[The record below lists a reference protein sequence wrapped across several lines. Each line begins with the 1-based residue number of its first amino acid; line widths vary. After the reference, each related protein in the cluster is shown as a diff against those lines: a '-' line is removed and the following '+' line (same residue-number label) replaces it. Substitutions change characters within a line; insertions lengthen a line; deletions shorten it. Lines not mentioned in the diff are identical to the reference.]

1 MVLTE
6 QSPKKIIYWDTI
18 IVSDMQWPCPD
29 GFHVPLSRERQAV
42 YDVWT
47 ALWGWSADWTNF
59 GIALKLPFA
68 GYRYRWDSGVG
79 GQGSYGGYWS
89 STRRD
94 EDYARNLYFI
104 SSNINPQNYNSRSQ
118 AISVRSFK
126 DTPVTPTSSWTKLY
140 WTSIEAGWI
149 FWSNTDWLISL
160 SSDWQTWITIS
171 DKNLWATTV
180 YNDWDTLSEANC
192 GWYFQRWNN
201 HMFPFTW
208 SVTTSSTKVDASTY
222 WPWNYYDSSTFIT
235 VSSSPYR
242 WDTTDNWNLRW
253 WVTQWTSEKAT
264 EIKAVY
270 LWETKVRPPK
280 NYRVFTISWEE
291 KSDMSSWWTYLDDA
305 AWLTAGD
312 GAFDDFFWYSAVLL
326 NTSGVETAEMKQ
338 SWWVFTGAMTTLGNI
353 TSWDNVMIKFPV
365 RWIKM
370 TKSWSTVTL
379 SITEELDKDG
389 YQYYAFQQWQTN
401 NITATK
407 DKFYMW
413 TYMWTTDNNKLK
425 SWSWQQPIRGYTE
438 ANYITYAGNNGTWYT
453 IEWFYQRMYIAALY
467 MMKYWN
473 PNHRTTIW
481 YWYSYSSSYA
491 QTATTWW
498 TDSQTNATYGNTSQ
512 TNIQAKLFWLEDRWG
527 SRWEF
532 IWWAYL
538 WTSKVLYT
546 QLSGYSWTTSWW
558 VTTNATI
565 NGANSYISTIAWTN
579 KAMFA
584 PIATVSSRS
593 YYTDETVAN
602 AADRL
607 IYTWDYYRG
616 LFWLYPM
623 QTTDTNNNAWAR
635 LMYL

>member
-1 MVLTE
+1 MALVQTT
-6 QSPKKIIYWDTI
+6 PKSIKIW
-18 IVSDMQWPCPD
+18 
-29 GFHVPLSRERQAV
+29 
-42 YDVWT
+42 
-47 ALWGWSADWTNF
+47 
-59 GIALKLPFA
+59 
-68 GYRYRWDSGVG
+68 
-79 GQGSYGGYWS
+79 
-89 STRRD
+89 
-94 EDYARNLYFI
+94 
-104 SSNINPQNYNSRSQ
+104 
-118 AISVRSFK
+118 
-126 DTPVTPTSSWTKLY
+126 
-140 WTSIEAGWI
+140 
-149 FWSNTDWLISL
+149 
-160 SSDWQTWITIS
+160 
-171 DKNLWATTV
+171 
-180 YNDWDTLSEANC
+180 
-192 GWYFQRWNN
+192 
-201 HMFPFTW
+201 
-208 SVTTSSTKVDASTY
+208 
-222 WPWNYYDSSTFIT
+222 
-235 VSSSPYR
+235 
-242 WDTTDNWNLRW
+242 TTDI
-253 WVTQWTSEKAT
+253 SK
-264 EIKAVY
+264 VY
-270 LWETKVRPPK
+270 LWENLVRPPYK
-280 NYRVFTISWEE
+280 PRTFTITRTE
-291 KSDMSSWWTYLDDA
+291 KSDMSSWWTYSDDA

-353 TSWDNVMIKFPV
+353 TSGDNVMIKFPV

-370 TKSWSTVTL
+370 AKSWSTVTL
-379 SITEELDKDG
+379 SITEELGKDG

-425 SWSWQQPIRGYTE
+425 SWSWQQPIRSYTQ

-453 IEWFYQRMYIAALY
+453 IEWFYQRMYIDALY

-473 PNHRTTIW
+473 PNHRTTVW
-481 YWYSYSSSYA
+481 YGYSYRSSSA
-491 QTATTWW
+491 WTATTWW
-498 TDSQTNATYGNTSQ
+498 TDNQTNATYGNTSS
-512 TNIQAKLFWLEDRWG
+512 TSIQAKLFWLEDRWW

-538 WTSKVLYT
+538 WTNKVLYT

-623 QTTDTNNNAWAR
+623 QTTETHNNGWVR